1 MKLRNRAVTATAFAV
16 ATLAALAGSELAAQD
31 LHPSRRPSPLG
42 MSRILLGDTYVK
54 VVYSQPYKR
63 DRENIFGTQ
72 ESKALVP
79 FGEVWRT
86 GANEATKILFSDAV
100 RIDGR
105 EVPAGTYSFFAIPT
119 ATSWTLILNKKAAQW
134 GAFSYS
140 AADDQL
146 RFEVKPSVIG
156 EQEWLRYSIEAK
168 TDTSAIVQLAWEKLA
183 VEFTVEVES
192 EKILVARIDEAIA
205 KAKPDDAAVYLSS
218 AKYYY
223 EHGLAPEKAMLWID
237 KSIAISD
244 GFQAREC
251 KARLADRLGRKAE
264 AVAQV
269 EKAIEL
275 ATAAKARPQFL
286 DALGKL
292 LAEYK
297 AK

>member
-1 MKLRNRAVTATAFAV
+1 MRTIQFLLTGLALACLPALAFARPQLKLPQASPAASLSQAIGPATVSIEYHRPAVRNRTIW
-16 ATLAALAGSELAAQD
+16 G
-31 LHPSRRPSPLG
+31 G
-42 MSRILLGDTYVK
+42 
-54 VVYSQPYKR
+54 
-63 DRENIFGTQ
+63 
-72 ESKALVP
+72 LVP
-79 FGEVWRT
+79 YSEVWRT
-86 GANEATKILFSDAV
+86 GANEATKLQFSDAV
-100 RIDGR
+100 RIDGH

-134 GAFSYS
+134 GAFSYA

-146 RFEVKPSVIG
+146 RFEVKPSAIP

-168 TDTSAIVQLAWEKLA
+168 TDTAAVVQLAWEKLA
-183 VEFTVEVES
+183 VEFTIEVDS
-192 EKILVARIDEAIA
+192 EQILIARIDDAIA
-205 KAKPDDAAVYLSS
+205 KAKPDDAAVYLTS

-237 KSIAISD
+237 KSIAIKD

-275 ATAAKARPQFL
+275 ASAAKARPQFL

-292 LAEYK
+292 LADYK